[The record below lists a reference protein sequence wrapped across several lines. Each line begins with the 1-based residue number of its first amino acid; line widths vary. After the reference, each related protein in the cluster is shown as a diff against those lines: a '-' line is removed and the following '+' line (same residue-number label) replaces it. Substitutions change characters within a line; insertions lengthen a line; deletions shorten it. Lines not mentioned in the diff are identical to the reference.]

1 MDIGRSCGGCGGW
14 ISPYSDGVCATCSV
28 NTLAVSM
35 LRCVTCKG
43 WWMGKGDECI
53 KCRLNALSSKNPA
66 GTRGAPNA
74 PKANGSAP
82 EADGKPRKKRVS
94 RQVRQREFEQWFA
107 RWTAAHRARRASRPH
122 LRPDAAEEEEDE
134 KKRTDG
140 EEDKTD
146 WWRVETMRRQG
157 GVCYTTPDAFFAAL
171 GDALARHRHSATKE
185 WEKEKDGQR
194 GEGTGGV
201 LTFFGGYSIVA
212 LPNISAMAR
221 LDEVAARMEEI
232 GFR

>member
-1 MDIGRSCGGCGGW
+1 
-14 ISPYSDGVCATCSV
+14 
-28 NTLAVSM
+28 
-35 LRCVTCKG
+35 
-43 WWMGKGDECI
+43 MGKGDECI

-66 GTRGAPNA
+66 GTTRGAPNA
-74 PKANGSAP
+74 PKANGSAAG
-82 EADGKPRKKRVS
+82 ADGKPRKKRVS

-171 GDALARHRHSATKE
+171 GDALAKHRESATKDKDKSKGKG
-185 WEKEKDGQR
+185 KER
-194 GEGTGGV
+194 EEATGAV

-212 LPNISAMAR
+212 QPRISAMAR
-221 LDEVAARMEEI
+221 LDKVVTKMEEI

>member
-1 MDIGRSCGGCGGW
+1 
-14 ISPYSDGVCATCSV
+14 
-28 NTLAVSM
+28 
-35 LRCVTCKG
+35 
-43 WWMGKGDECI
+43 MGKGDECI

-94 RQVRQREFEQWFA
+94 RQVRQREFERWFA

-122 LRPDAAEEEEDE
+122 PRPHAAEEDD
-134 KKRTDG
+134 KKTADG
-140 EEDKTD
+140 DEDKTD

-171 GDALARHRHSATKE
+171 GDALAKHRESATKDKDKSKGKG
-185 WEKEKDGQR
+185 KER
-194 GEGTGGV
+194 EEATGAV

-212 LPNISAMAR
+212 QPRISAMAR
-221 LDEVAARMEEI
+221 LDKVVTKMEEI